1 MNYEGE
7 TETDLHRK
15 KGIIKRNIQK
25 RVCNETQRGIKKQTL
40 IQRNNERKNKG
51 ERVKD
56 REIMNEK
63 TNKTGIHKS

>member
-15 KGIIKRNIQK
+15 MGIIKRKIQK
-25 RVCNETQRGIKKQTL
+25 RVCNETQKDIKKQTL

-51 ERVKD
+51 ERMKD

-63 TNKTGIHKS
+63 TNKTGIHAS